1 MKQYPEGRIRR
12 TRRRGP
18 AARAVLPFF
27 AVGLAL
33 TLSACGSSSSS
44 SGAAASG
51 GPSSGASTSGGGPS
65 SGASTGG
72 STITVM
78 TWAPL
83 KSQLTNYPAIAEAA
97 KAYGKYINDKGGIN
111 GHKLN
116 VLICDEGGDPTK
128 ATDCARQAIQQ
139 HVAAVV
145 GSFGYTGN
153 ATIPLLKGANIA
165 WFGGCCPNSPSEY
178 NSSNAFILGNGP
190 AFGAALADRAAKD
203 GKKKVAYV
211 GCDGCQTYLPPIE
224 NTLKANG
231 LPLQKNVTIPAQAQD
246 YSPQAS
252 QALAGGTDAIILI
265 AGEDQDKAFLSA
277 YKQAGGTAKLYGPQ
291 GNLTE
296 EVASSFK
303 KELNGA
309 VTGNSYSDISAPV
322 WDDFRSSLKTYGAPT
337 NVNYNTLA
345 GLGTWAAYTAF
356 NKIVSSMTGEISSKS
371 FLDAVGHAS
380 NVDTGGMTAVVDF
393 TKPWTDGLKGYKN
406 LVNRTATFSH
416 FDANGKLV
424 PDPGGFKDYTNGML
438 GKPNPN

>member
-1 MKQYPEGRIRR
+1 MKQNPDGH
-12 TRRRGP
+12 TRRDRR
-18 AARAVLPFF
+18 ARKAGFVVF
-27 AVGLAL
+27 ACLATILAL
-33 TLSACGSSSSS
+33 TGCSGSSDGASS
-44 SGAAASG
+44 SGS
-51 GPSSGASTSGGGPS
+51 
-65 SGASTGG
+65 
-72 STITVM
+72 IKVM

-97 KAYGKYINDKGGIN
+97 KAYGKYINAKGGIN
-111 GHKLN
+111 GHK
-116 VLICDEGGDPTK
+116 VDVVICDEGGDPTK

-139 HVAAVV
+139 QVTAVV
-145 GSFGYTGN
+145 GSFGYTGD

-165 WFGGCCPNSPSEY
+165 WFGGCCPNSPAEY

-190 AFGAALADRAAKD
+190 AFGAGLADRAAKD
-203 GKKKVAYV
+203 GKKKIAYV

-231 LPLQKNVTIPAQAQD
+231 LSLHKNVTIPAQAQD
-246 YSPQAS
+246 YSPQAA
-252 QALAGGTDAIILI
+252 QALADGTDAIIMI

-277 YKQAGGTAKLYGPQ
+277 YKQAGGTAKIYGPQ

-296 EVASSFK
+296 EVAASFK

-322 WDDFRSSLKTYGAPT
+322 WNDFRDSLKKYGAPT
-337 NVNYNTLA
+337 DINYNTLA

-356 NKIVSSMTGEISSKS
+356 DKIVSTMKGDINSKS
-371 FLDAVGHAS
+371 FMDAAS
-380 NVDTGGMTAVVDF
+380 HSNSVDTGGMTAVVDF
-393 TKPWTDGLKGYKN
+393 TKVWTDGLKGYKN

-424 PDPGGFKDYTNGML
+424 PDAGGFKDYTNDML
-438 GKPNPN
+438 GKPNSN